1 MNRKIYYDKIRILA
15 MFLVIGVHA
24 VGSIAQFAQGVVQET
39 VAGTLDSINSL
50 GVPIFFA
57 LSGLFILSKDYTD
70 IIGFYKKRLIRI
82 GIPYLIYSILYVCYF
97 TGYEEN
103 NIFGIPAAY
112 VKDILTA
119 NVHPTHWFVYSII
132 GLYFA
137 APFLSRMFHAISDDE
152 LKILF
157 GGCLLVTVL
166 CRSFELFGLSFG
178 VGDVVFN
185 SGALWSFIGA
195 YSFNRLMGTKG
206 GNNILVKYH
215 LLISGILAVLYVISK
230 EGLFSQIAVMFLLID
245 DGTTDDK
252 NESIWNNLIGDI
264 SKHSYSV
271 YLIHA
276 AVISLLLRLYTN
288 WTDFFI
294 VKCFLIYIVVF
305 LISFALVKIIDF
317 LITDRIICLANRW
330 TQNPAK

>member
-1 MNRKIYYDKIRILA
+1 MNRNIYYDKIRILA

-24 VGSIAQFAQGVVQET
+24 VGSIAQFAQGGVQET
-39 VAGTLDSINSL
+39 VAGILDSINSL

-57 LSGLFILSKDYTD
+57 LSGLLILSKDYTD

-97 TGYEEN
+97 TGYEEK
-103 NIFGIPAAY
+103 NILGIPAAY

-119 NVHPTHWFVYSII
+119 NVHATHWFVYSIM

-157 GGCLLVTVL
+157 GGCLVVRIL
-166 CRSFELFGLSFG
+166 CRLFELLDLSFG
-178 VGDVVFN
+178 IGDVVFN
-185 SGALWSFIGA
+185 SGVLWSFIGA
-195 YSFNRLMGTKG
+195 YSLNRLMGVKSR
-206 GNNILVKYH
+206 NSIPFKYH
-215 LLISGILAVLYVISK
+215 LVISGIFAVLYVIFK
-230 EGLFSQIAVMFLLID
+230 ESLFSQIAVMFLLID
-245 DGTTDDK
+245 NGMTDDK
-252 NESIWNNLIGDI
+252 NESIWNKLIGDI

-276 AVISLLLRLYTN
+276 AVISLLLRLYSN

-294 VKCFLIYIVVF
+294 IKVF
-305 LISFALVKIIDF
+305 SNLYCGIPDKLCACE
-317 LITDRIICLANRW
+317 DRRFSDN
-330 TQNPAK
+330 